1 MLQHASWLTVY
12 APCLLLSTVVPVNF
26 LCKLPNEADF
36 CSILP
41 FHSLFPL
48 TIMPSRMIME
58 AGWLAISVSSG
69 ALSPFFLW
77 VKSRDKH
84 RPLSGMP
91 SSSSWDLSLPLHIH
105 TEHTARLWC
114 LEHGAWSIYYFPAFA
129 VHKHHEYR
137 WLLCAISVIT
147 STRNFV
153 KTVNLSNKALFL
165 KAIFT
170 PGCISETPEDSLKAA
185 NF

>member
-1 MLQHASWLTVY
+1 MLQHASWLALY
-12 APCLLLSTVVPVNF
+12 SPCLLLSTVVPVNF
-26 LCKLPNEADF
+26 LCKLPNETDF

-48 TIMPSRMIME
+48 MIMPPRMIMG

-69 ALSPFFLW
+69 ALSPYSYGSNPGTSTIHSAACQAPPHGTLT
-77 VKSRDKH
+77 
-84 RPLSGMP
+84 
-91 SSSSWDLSLPLHIH
+91 LHIH
-105 TEHTARLWC
+105 TERTARLWC
-114 LEHGAWSIYYFPAFA
+114 LEHGAWSIYYFPDFA
-129 VHKHHEYR
+129 VPKHHEYR
-137 WLLCAISVIT
+137 WLLCAVSVIT
-147 STRNFV
+147 STCNFV
-153 KTVNLSNKALFL
+153 KTVNLPNKALFL